1 MENNLNI
8 VKSEFKELPNNIE
21 AEQSVIGSI
30 LVTNEIFDEISTII
44 SSINFYDPMHQK
56 IYNAIESLIYKGMLA
71 NPITLKNYFEDEK
84 DDLDVPEY
92 LVKITKFSTSIRQ
105 AIEYSKIIY
114 DMFVR
119 RELIKI
125 SEQTI
130 DNAKITD
137 LDSSGQNIIENSERL
152 LFDLAEKGSFNSSL
166 IKFDDAMKQTIEMA
180 SAAYKNEGGIVGVPT
195 GLRDL
200 DDKLGG
206 LHQSDLIIIAGR
218 PSMGKTSLAT
228 NIAFNAAKHIQDNQK
243 KSSVAFFSL
252 EMSSEQLSTRIL
264 SEQARIGSNDI
275 RRGRISDEQFD
286 QFLETSKNIAELP
299 LFIDETPAISIAAM
313 SNRARRI
320 KRLHGL
326 DMIVVDYIQLMRG
339 TTYNKDGRVQEISQ
353 ITQGLKA
360 IAKELGVPV
369 VALSQLSRQVEQ
381 RDDHKPQLADLRE
394 SGSIEQDAD
403 VVMFVY
409 REGYYLQRKEPRE
422 ATVEHAEWQA
432 KMNEVAHLAEIIIG
446 KQRHGPIGKVT
457 LEFEKDLQNLKILK
471 LIKFKYKTLML
482 TSLYEN
488 TILKNPKFIILI
500 LFITLISFGYYS
512 KDFRLDASS
521 ETLLIE
527 DDPDLEYLREITNRY
542 GSKEFLVL
550 TYTPNEGMI
559 SNTSINNLLSLKYK
573 IQSLDWVHSVI
584 TLLDIPL
591 LNNTDAPLQ
600 ERLKGFKTL
609 KDEDVDKNRGFKE
622 ILESPVFRNFVISE
636 SGKTSGIIVNIK
648 QNPILE
654 DIENRSKKEI
664 DEHRD
669 KIKKQNHKNILEIRD
684 VIKSYDDV
692 GKIYLGG
699 IPMIADDMMTFIKS
713 DIIVFGLGVL
723 LFIIATLWFVFKK

>member
-1 MENNLNI
+1 MENNLSI
-8 VKSEFKELPNNIE
+8 VKDNFKELPNNVE
-21 AEQSVIGSI
+21 AEQAVIGSI
-30 LVTNEIFDEISTII
+30 LVTNEIFDDINTII
-44 SSINFYDPMHQK
+44 SNINFYDPMHQK
-56 IYNAIESLIYKGMLA
+56 IFNAIESMIYKGLLA
-71 NPITLKNYFEDEK
+71 NPITLKNYFEKEK
-84 DDLDVPEY
+84 DEIDVPEY
-92 LVKITKFSTSIRQ
+92 LVKITKFSTSARQ

-125 SEQTI
+125 SDQII
-130 DNAKITD
+130 DDAKEND
-137 LDSSGQNIIENSERL
+137 LNVSGQNIIENSEKL
-152 LFDLAEKGSFNSSL
+152 LYDLAEKGTFNSSL

-228 NIAFNAAKHIQDNQK
+228 NIAFNAAQNIQESGK

-252 EMSSEQLSTRIL
+252 EMSSEQLSTRII

-286 QFLETSKNIAELP
+286 QFLETSKNISELP

-326 DMIVVDYIQLMRG
+326 DLIVVDYIQLMKG
-339 TTYNKDGRVQEISQ
+339 SLNNKDGRVQEISQ

-369 VALSQLSRQVEQ
+369 LALSQLSRQVEQ
-381 RDDHKPQLADLRE
+381 RDDHKPQLSDLRE

-457 LEFEKDLQNLKILK
+457 LEFEERFT
-471 LIKFKYKTLML
+471 KFKDTQ
-482 TSLYEN
+482 
-488 TILKNPKFIILI
+488 
-500 LFITLISFGYYS
+500 
-512 KDFRLDASS
+512 
-521 ETLLIE
+521 
-527 DDPDLEYLREITNRY
+527 
-542 GSKEFLVL
+542 
-550 TYTPNEGMI
+550 
-559 SNTSINNLLSLKYK
+559 NN
-573 IQSLDWVHSVI
+573 
-584 TLLDIPL
+584 
-591 LNNTDAPLQ
+591 
-600 ERLKGFKTL
+600 
-609 KDEDVDKNRGFKE
+609 
-622 ILESPVFRNFVISE
+622 
-636 SGKTSGIIVNIK
+636 
-648 QNPILE
+648 
-654 DIENRSKKEI
+654 
-664 DEHRD
+664 
-669 KIKKQNHKNILEIRD
+669 
-684 VIKSYDDV
+684 
-692 GKIYLGG
+692 
-699 IPMIADDMMTFIKS
+699 
-713 DIIVFGLGVL
+713 
-723 LFIIATLWFVFKK
+723 